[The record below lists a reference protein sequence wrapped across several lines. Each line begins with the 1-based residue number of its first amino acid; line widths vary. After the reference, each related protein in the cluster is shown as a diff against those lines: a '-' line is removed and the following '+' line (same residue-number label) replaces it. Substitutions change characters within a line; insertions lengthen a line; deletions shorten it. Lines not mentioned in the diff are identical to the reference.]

1 MTRNAIEPFL
11 PDSAPRYTGLDIDQ
25 QHITLFQLISDT
37 AAELSQPVYVV
48 GGYVRDYYLDRL
60 GVKEIPEVDLV
71 TVGSG
76 VRLAQKLSKKLEGC
90 SLAVFKQFG
99 TAQIKIPENSVSGES
114 PVPQSE
120 LILEFVGARKESYRR
135 DSRKP
140 IVEDGTLEDDQRR
153 RDFTINA
160 LYWSLNK
167 EDFGVL
173 LDPFGGIR
181 DLKKRLI
188 RTPVDPRV
196 TFDDDPLRMLRAIR
210 FAAHLNFKIAPETL
224 DAIKEMA
231 ERITI
236 VSKERII
243 DEVNKIVMADK
254 PSIGF
259 GLLFK
264 TGLLNYFFPEL
275 SNLQGAEEI
284 NGIGH
289 KDNFWHTLQ
298 VLDNISAKSDNLW
311 LRWAAIMHDIAKPA
325 TKRFDEQQG
334 WTFHGHD
341 ALGAK
346 WTKRIFRRLGLPLD
360 ERMRYVSKLV
370 RLHLRPIALANEEVT
385 DSAIRRLIV
394 EAGENLNDLM
404 LLCRADITSKNDRK
418 VRRYLKN
425 FDNVEKKIHEVE
437 EKDRLRNWQPPIN
450 GDEIMK
456 AFDLKPSPVVG
467 KIKKA
472 IEEAILNGDV
482 PNDHDEAY
490 TYMLEHKDEWMD

>member
-1 MTRNAIEPFL
+1 MTRNPIETFS
-11 PDSAPRYTGLDIDQ
+11 PDSAYEHPDLDIDK
-25 QHITLFQLISDT
+25 QHIALFRLISDT
-37 AAELSQPVYVV
+37 AAELNQPVYVV
-48 GGYVRDYYLDRL
+48 GGYVRDYCLNRLD
-60 GVKEIPEVDLV
+60 VKETPEIDMV

-76 VRLAQKLSKKLEGC
+76 VKLAEKLNKKLDRS

-99 TAQIKIPENSVSGES
+99 TAQIK
-114 PVPQSE
+114 VPG

-140 IVEDGTLEDDQRR
+140 IVEDGTLQDDQNR

-160 LYWSLNK
+160 MYWSLNK
-167 EDFGVL
+167 ENFGAL
-173 LDPFGGIR
+173 LDPFGGID
-181 DLKKRLI
+181 DLEKKLI

-210 FAAHLNFKIAPETL
+210 FAAQLSFKIEKHTL

-231 ERITI
+231 GRISI

-243 DEVNKIVMADK
+243 DEINKMVMSGK
-254 PSIGF
+254 PSTGF

-264 TGLLNYFFPEL
+264 TGILPHIFPEL
-275 SNLQGAEEI
+275 AKLHGAEFI
-284 NGIGH
+284 DGVGH

-298 VLDNISAKSDNLW
+298 VLDNISVNTDNLW
-311 LRWAAIMHDIAKPA
+311 LRWAAIMHDIAKPP

-394 EAGENLNDLM
+394 ESGNDLNDLM
-404 LLCRADITSKNDRK
+404 MLCRADITSKNDRK
-418 VRRYLKN
+418 VRRYLSN

-456 AFDLKPSPVVG
+456 AFDMKPGPQIG

-472 IEEAILNGDV
+472 VEEAILNGDV
-482 PNDHDEAY
+482 PNDHDAAY
-490 TYMLEHKDEWMD
+490 QYMLEHKEEWLD

>member
-1 MTRNAIEPFL
+1 MTRNTIETL
-11 PDSAPRYTGLDIDQ
+11 PQDSVQEHSTLDIDKK
-25 QHITLFQLISDT
+25 HIALFKLISDT
-37 AAELSQPVYVV
+37 AAELHQPVYVV
-48 GGYVRDYYLDRL
+48 GGYVRDYYLNRL
-60 GVKEIPEVDLV
+60 DVKEMPEVDMV

-76 VRLAQKLSKKLEGC
+76 VKLAEKLAKKLDHS
-90 SLAVFKQFG
+90 SLAVFRQFG
-99 TAQIKIPENSVSGES
+99 TAQIKIPG
-114 PVPQSE
+114 

-140 IVEDGTLEDDQRR
+140 IVENGTLEDDQNR

-167 EDFGVL
+167 EDFGTL
-173 LDPFGGIR
+173 LDPFGGVQ
-181 DLKKRLI
+181 DLEKKLI
-188 RTPVDPRV
+188 RTPVDPKV

-210 FAAHLNFKIAPETL
+210 FATQLNFKIDKHTL

-231 ERITI
+231 ERISI

-243 DEVNKIVMADK
+243 DELNKMVMAEK

-264 TGLLNYFFPEL
+264 TGLLSHIFPEL
-275 SNLQGAEEI
+275 DRLKGADFK

-298 VLDNISAKSDNLW
+298 VLDNISENTNNLW

-394 EAGENLNDLM
+394 EAGNDLDDLM
-404 LLCRADITSKNDRK
+404 MLCRVDITSKNDRK
-418 VRRYLKN
+418 VRRYLSN

-437 EKDRLRNWQPPIN
+437 EKDRLRNWHPPIN

-456 AFDLKPSPVVG
+456 AFDLKPGPQVG

-482 PNDHDEAY
+482 PNDHDDAY
-490 TYMLEHKDEWMD
+490 QYMLEHKDELLD

>member
-1 MTRNAIEPFL
+1 MTRNPIEAH
-11 PDSAPRYTGLDIDQ
+11 PDKSGIYVQGHSDLDIDK
-25 QHITLFQLISDT
+25 QHITLFHLISDT
-37 AAELSQPVYVV
+37 ADELGQPVYVV
-48 GGYVRDYYLDRL
+48 GGYVRDYYMNRLDI
-60 GVKEIPEVDLV
+60 KEIPEIDLV

-76 VRLAQKLSKKLEGC
+76 VRFAQRLSKKLKKC

-99 TAQIKIPENSVSGES
+99 TAQIKIPG
-114 PVPQSE
+114 
-120 LILEFVGARKESYRR
+120 LIVEFVGARKESYRR

-140 IVEDGTLEDDQRR
+140 IVEDGTLEDDQKR

-167 EDFGVL
+167 DDFGIL
-173 LDPFGGIR
+173 LDPFNGVS

-188 RTPVDPRV
+188 RTPVDPRH
-196 TFDDDPLRMLRAIR
+196 TFDDDPLRMMRAIR
-210 FAAHLNFKIAPETL
+210 FATQLDFKIEKQTL
-224 DAIKEMA
+224 GAIEEMA

-243 DEVNKIVMADK
+243 DEINKIVMAAK
-254 PSIGF
+254 PSTGL

-264 TGLLNYFFPEL
+264 TGLLDYIFPEL
-275 SNLQGAEEI
+275 GELQGAEEI

-298 VLDNISAKSDNLW
+298 VLDNISAGSDNLW

-370 RLHLRPIALANEEVT
+370 RLHLRPIALANEVVT

-394 EAGENLNDLM
+394 EAGNDLDDLM
-404 LLCRADITSKNDRK
+404 MLCRADITSKNDRK
-418 VRRYLKN
+418 VRRYLEN

-437 EKDRLRNWQPPIN
+437 EKDRLRNWQPPVN

-456 AFDLKPSPVVG
+456 AFDLKPGPLVG
-467 KIKKA
+467 KIKNA

-482 PNDHDEAY
+482 PNDHDAAY
-490 TYMLEHKDEWMD
+490 HYMLDHKKEWLL

>member
-1 MTRNAIEPFL
+1 MTRNAIETKQTG
-11 PDSAPRYTGLDIDQ
+11 SARGLSGLDIDQ
-25 QHITLFQLISDT
+25 QHITLFHLISET
-37 AAELSQPVYVV
+37 AVELNQPVYVV
-48 GGYVRDYYLDRL
+48 GGYVRDYYLNRL
-60 GVKEIPEVDLV
+60 DVKETPEIDLV
-71 TVGSG
+71 TVGPG
-76 VRLAQKLSKKLEGC
+76 VRFAKKLSRKLDNC
-90 SLAVFKQFG
+90 SLTVFKQFG
-99 TAQIKIPENSVSGES
+99 TAQIRIPD
-114 PVPQSE
+114 

-167 EDFGVL
+167 DDFGVL
-173 LDPFGGIR
+173 LDPFGGIK
-181 DLKKRLI
+181 DLKDRLI
-188 RTPVDPRV
+188 RTPVDPRT

-210 FAAHLNFKIAPETL
+210 FAAQLDFRIEHDTL
-224 DAIKEMA
+224 DAIREMA
-231 ERITI
+231 KRITI

-243 DEVNKIVMADK
+243 DEINKIVLADK

-259 GLLFK
+259 GLLYK
-264 TGLLNYFFPEL
+264 TGLLTHIFPEL
-275 SNLQGAEEI
+275 NNLQGAEQI

-298 VLDNISAKSDNLW
+298 VLDNISENTNDLW

-325 TKRFDEQQG
+325 TKRFDAQQG

-394 EAGENLNDLM
+394 EAGEDLNDLM
-404 LLCRADITSKNDRK
+404 QLCRADITSKNDRK

-425 FDNVEKKIHEVE
+425 FDNVERKIHEVE

-456 AFDLKPSPVVG
+456 AFDLKPSPEVG

-482 PNDHDEAY
+482 PNDHDAAY
-490 TYMLEHKDEWMD
+490 TYMLEHKDEWL